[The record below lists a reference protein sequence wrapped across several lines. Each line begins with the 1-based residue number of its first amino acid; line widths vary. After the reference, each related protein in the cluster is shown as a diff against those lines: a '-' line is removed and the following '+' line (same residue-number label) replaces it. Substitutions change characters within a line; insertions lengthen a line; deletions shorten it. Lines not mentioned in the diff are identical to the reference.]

1 MKKIAV
7 ILIIFLVIV
16 VGLMMHSGAISNNAH
31 ALQIN
36 TGKLFN
42 RFNSIE
48 PKLVSADND
57 FGFKM
62 FSKLNGD
69 EQFKRNV
76 FISPSS
82 ISLALS
88 MTLNGAGSSTAKS
101 MSKALGFDGMKLDEV
116 NKGNA
121 NMMKSLE
128 YGDPKVEISIANSL
142 WLDKD
147 FTFKK
152 DFLNRTV
159 RAYQADVETLNF
171 TDPDAAQKVNG
182 WVSKSTKGNIKEI
195 VDPSMLNDLTA
206 MLLVN
211 AIYFNGKWTK
221 PFKPESTSDMPF
233 HLADKSS
240 KQVRMMYDSDKYR
253 YMENSEFQ
261 AISLPYGDKRF
272 SLYVFLPSKKSSL
285 DEFCKSLNSTNWRK
299 WLSSMI
305 EKEGDIKL
313 PRFKMEYDASL
324 KKILSQIGMADAF
337 KQSADFTGMSDVKPL
352 FINEVVHKTFLEV
365 DEQGTKAVAS
375 TVVILHAISS
385 TVPTGTQPFEMIV
398 DRPFF
403 CAIVDN
409 QSGLIMFMG
418 AITNP

>member
-7 ILIIFLVIV
+7 ILIILLGIT
-16 VGLMMHSGAISNNAH
+16 VGLMIHSGAISSDDHTLRVNP
-31 ALQIN
+31 
-36 TGKLFN
+36 GKLFN
-42 RFNSIE
+42 SFTSID

-57 FGFKM
+57 FGFRL

-69 EQFKRNV
+69 EQFKRNL

-88 MTLNGAGSSTAKS
+88 MTLNGAGGSTAKS
-101 MSKALGFDGMKLDEV
+101 MSKVLGFDGMKLDEV

-128 YGDPKVEISIANSL
+128 YSDPKVEISIANSL

-152 DFLNRTV
+152 EFLNRTV

-171 TDPDAAQKVNG
+171 TAPDAARKVNG

-195 VDPSMLNDLTA
+195 VDASMLNDLTA

-221 PFKPESTSDMPF
+221 PFKPESTSDMSF
-233 HLADKSS
+233 HLSDKSS

-261 AISLPYGDKRF
+261 AIRLPYGDKRF
-272 SLYVFLPSKKSSL
+272 SLYVFLPSKKSDL
-285 DEFCKSLNSTNWRK
+285 KGFCKSLNSANWRK
-299 WLSSMI
+299 WISLMN
-305 EKEGDIKL
+305 EKEGEIKL
-313 PRFKMEYDASL
+313 PRFKMEYNVGLD
-324 KKILSQIGMADAF
+324 KTLSQMGMADAF
-337 KQSADFTGMSDVKPL
+337 QQTADFRGMSDIKTL
-352 FINEVVHKTFLEV
+352 YIGHAIHKTFLEV
-365 DEQGTKAVAS
+365 DEQGTKAAAV
-375 TVVILHAISS
+375 TAIDMAVGS
-385 TVPTGTQPFEMIV
+385 VYVTGNQPFVMIV

-403 CAIVDN
+403 CAIIDN